1 MGGVEIME
9 IGFYHPTMGYW
20 QTLNQP
26 SDELLAAY
34 PQGTTEVPL
43 KPSGLHTFDGTGWV
57 APTQAELDASLAISI
72 RSERNAALAATD
84 YTGLTDYPAKASELE
99 YRQAL
104 RDITGQTG
112 FPYDVAWPTKPE

>member
-1 MGGVEIME
+1 ME
-9 IGFYHPTMGYW
+9 IGFYHPIMGYW

-26 SDELLAAY
+26 SNELLAAY

-57 APTQAELDASLAISI
+57 APTQAELDTSLAISI
-72 RSERNAALAATD
+72 RSERNATLAATD
-84 YTGLTDYPAKASELE
+84 YMGLADYPANAGELE

-104 RDITGQTG
+104 RDVPQQAG
-112 FPYDVAWPTKPE
+112 FPDNIIWPTQEVLP

>member
-1 MGGVEIME
+1 ME
-9 IGFYHPTMGYW
+9 IGFYHVDRGYW
-20 QTLNQP
+20 QTSNQP

-57 APTQAELDASLAISI
+57 APTQAELDTSLAISI
-72 RSERNAALAATD
+72 RSERNATLAATD
-84 YTGLTDYPAKASELE
+84 YMALADYPARAGELE

-104 RDITGQTG
+104 RDVPQQAG
-112 FPYDVAWPTKPE
+112 FPKTHTWPTKP

>member
-1 MGGVEIME
+1 ME

-20 QTLNQP
+20 QTSNQP

-34 PQGTTEVPL
+34 PSGTTEVPL

-57 APTQAELDASLAISI
+57 APTQAELGASLAAEV
-72 RSERNAALAATD
+72 RAERNATLAATD
-84 YTGLTDYPAKASELE
+84 YMGLADYPANAGELE

-104 RDITGQTG
+104 RDVPQQEG
-112 FPYDVAWPTKPE
+112 FPHTHTFPEEP